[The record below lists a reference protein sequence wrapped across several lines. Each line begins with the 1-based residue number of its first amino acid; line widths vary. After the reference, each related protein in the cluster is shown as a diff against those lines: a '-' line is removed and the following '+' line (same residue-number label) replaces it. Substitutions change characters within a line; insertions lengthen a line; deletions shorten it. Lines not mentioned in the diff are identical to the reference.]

1 MTLREE
7 LQQKTA
13 KAITMKVNADEKHK
27 ALIKE
32 HFISLCNEAAE
43 AGELKVSVFP
53 SWVKLA
59 DGKPV
64 TSSDLESFAEEHD
77 LDYTPVEGNSP
88 AYLSW
93 K

>member
-7 LQQKTA
+7 LQQKTIR
-13 KAITMKVNADEKHK
+13 AIRMKLNVYEKGHK
-27 ALIKE
+27 VLIEE
-32 HFISLCNEAAE
+32 HFISLCNEA
-43 AGELKVSVFP
+43 GELRVSVFP

-77 LDYTPVEGNSP
+77 LDYTPVEGNST

-93 K
+93 EMK